1 MAFTDAQVFQI
12 RHYLGFP
19 SVGVDRYM
27 LTSLIETV
35 GEDAQASAE
44 VVSLLTSIAARLTE
58 LASSDTIATAGI
70 KSVDK
75 GDVVFQDGADAQGSA
90 IRAAGR
96 QLVWRLSSIFAVE
109 PQRDIFGVGPSVRVM
124 RMG

>member
-1 MAFTDAQVFQI
+1 MAFTSTQTFQI

-19 SVGVDRYM
+19 SVGIDRYM

-35 GEDAQASAE
+35 GEDAIASAE
-44 VVSLLTSIAARLTE
+44 VVSLLTSIAARLSE
-58 LASSDTIATAGI
+58 LSDASTVATAGI

-75 GDVVFQDGADAQGSA
+75 GDVVFQDGANAQA
-90 IRAAGR
+90 LALRAAGR
-96 QLVWRLSSIFAVE
+96 QLVWRLGAIFAIE
-109 PQRDIFGVGPSVRVM
+109 PVRDIFSAGPCGGAM